1 MEGLIALAT
10 FALGWQISYEF
21 WKRKIRSDESA
32 RVMSRVLNLESAL
45 RWEKARADA
54 FQHDIERHWQRRHS
68 IEEEK
73 G

>member
-1 MEGLIALAT
+1 MEGLIFVLGA
-10 FALGWQISYEF
+10 FLGWHGSYLF
-21 WKRKIRSDESA
+21 WRLKIRSDESE

-54 FQHDIERHWQRRHS
+54 FFEDIKRRYES
-68 IEEEK
+68 R